1 MADIDTIGQARIDI
15 AELKGMLSQSLLE
28 NGRRLTAVEDANKQF
43 RVDLTAVNDNL
54 NLKIAD
60 VVATVGI
67 HSANIAEIRVD
78 ISEVNLRQ
86 NAMLGRAMSV
96 ASPLLALS
104 SLVYSILVAG
114 NHN

>member
-1 MADIDTIGQARIDI
+1 MDANDTIGQARIDI

-28 NGRRLTAVEDANKQF
+28 NGRRIAAVEDANKQL
-43 RVDLTAVNDNL
+43 RIDLTAVNDNL
-54 NLKIAD
+54 NAKIAD
-60 VVATVGI
+60 VLAAVGV
-67 HSANIAEIRVD
+67 HGANIAEIRTD
-78 ISEVNLRQ
+78 ITEVNLRQ

-104 SLVYSILVAG
+104 SFLYSVFVAG